1 MTQAKAGDAVKVHY
15 TGKLADGDIF
25 STSTQGDP
33 LQFIIRKGQTIPGF
47 DQAVEG
53 MQVGESK
60 RIEVS
65 SEQAYGPYLDDLV
78 IQVDCKELPP
88 DLDPKVGDRLQI
100 QQEDGRAI
108 PVSVIDLTDEAVT
121 LDANHPLAGKDLTF
135 ELELVE
141 IL

>member
-33 LQFIIRKGQTIPGF
+33 LQFIVGQGETIPGF
-47 DQAVEG
+47 EQAVEG
-53 MQVGESK
+53 MQVGDSK
-60 RIEVS
+60 RIEIS
-65 SEQAYGPYLDDLV
+65 PEQAYGPYLDDLV

-108 PVSVIDLTDEAVT
+108 PVNVIELSDEVVT
-121 LDANHPLAGKDLTF
+121 LDANHPLAGKDLKF
-135 ELELVE
+135 EIELVE

>member
-15 TGKLADGDIF
+15 TGKLEDGDIF

-33 LQFIIRKGQTIPGF
+33 LQFIVGQGETIPGF

-53 MQVGESK
+53 MQIGDSK

-78 IQVDCKELPP
+78 IQVDRKELPP
-88 DLDPKVGDRLQI
+88 ELDPKVGDRLQI
-100 QQEDGRAI
+100 QQEDGKAI
-108 PVSVIDLTDEAVT
+108 PVNVIDLTDEAVT

-135 ELELVE
+135 EIELME

>member
-121 LDANHPLAGKDLTF
+121 LDANHPWAGKDLTF